1 MVAPLRAA
9 DLSLHDDEVS
19 VAGLALLDEHGAVLE
34 ILRFECFGDDPPLD
48 AVNRAQ
54 HRDRSLRQRPVLF
67 LSQCMKLYRYVV
79 HLLVAQANIVD
90 PFSVSRGDTVQ
101 TAPRPRI
108 V

>member
-19 VAGLALLDEHGAVLE
+19 VAGLALLDEHSAVPE
-34 ILRFECFGDDPPLD
+34 ILRFEGFGDAHPLD
-48 AVNRAQ
+48 GVHRAQ
-54 HRDRSLRQRPVLF
+54 HRDRSLRQRPVVI
-67 LSQCMKLYRYVV
+67 SQFTKLLRYVV
-79 HLLVAQANIVD
+79 LLLGAQANIVD
-90 PFSVSRGDTVQ
+90 QFSVSRGDTVQ